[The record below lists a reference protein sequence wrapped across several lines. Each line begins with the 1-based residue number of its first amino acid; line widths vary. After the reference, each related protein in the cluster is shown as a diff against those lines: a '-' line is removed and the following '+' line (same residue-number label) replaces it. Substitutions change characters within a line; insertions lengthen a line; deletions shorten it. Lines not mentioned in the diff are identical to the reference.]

1 LTTPGAREQHHLTAG
16 ADRGGCSVERI
27 MWFLMQAEGVAW
39 SGWCQYFIQGEANMK
54 TVTNAFLVFCGVV
67 AAGAI
72 AAPSVS
78 AQGTSPSV
86 VKELVASWQRAATD
100 IVDVAEAMPEDKYG
114 YKPTPEISTFRDQL
128 VHVAG
133 VAQRFIDTAKGTKS
147 EPHPHKDMPKAEVI
161 ALLKQT
167 FQTGGEML
175 GSLTDAQ
182 LLEQVK
188 FPFGDRMVTRF
199 TFWLGPLYQVRNHH
213 GQLVVYLRM
222 NGIVPPT
229 TARRPA

>member
-1 LTTPGAREQHHLTAG
+1 MK
-16 ADRGGCSVERI
+16 SVI
-27 MWFLMQAEGVAW
+27 CA
-39 SGWCQYFIQGEANMK
+39 C
-54 TVTNAFLVFCGVV
+54 LVFCVAMGTVAV
-67 AAGAI
+67 AASA
-72 AAPSVS
+72 VS
-78 AQGTSPSV
+78 AQGTSPTV

-100 IVDVAEAMPEDKYG
+100 LIDVAEAMPEEKYA

-128 VHVAG
+128 VHVTG
-133 VAQRFIDTAKGTKS
+133 IAQRFIDTAKGAKS
-147 EPHPHKDMPKAEVI
+147 EPEHSHKAMTKAEVI
-161 ALLKQT
+161 ASLKQT
-167 FQTGGEML
+167 LKTGQETL

-199 TFWLGPLYQVRNHH
+199 TFWMGPLYQFRNHH